1 MEHSG
6 TMLMVAALG
15 LSLGLIACVG
25 VDDDAAAGDGT
36 TAAGDSQASGDLRFS
51 RRPRRPAPA
60 PPAPTGTA
68 GSGGGTRSIEDII
81 RAAQTADGRAIPQ
94 GPEPGGQC
102 PEVLVALGFWSCVQI
117 GDTCSFSAS
126 GTTHHC
132 LCQRTDGEG
141 QLPSW
146 VCDQ

>member
-1 MEHSG
+1 MKRSG
-6 TMLMVAALG
+6 SVLMVAAMGLG
-15 LSLGLIACVG
+15 LFACVG
-25 VDDDAAAGDGT
+25 DGDDAGDGT
-36 TAAGDSQASGDLRFS
+36 AVAGDPQSGGELRFS
-51 RRPRRPAPA
+51 RRPRRPPA
-60 PPAPTGTA
+60 PPSTGAA
-68 GSGGGTRSIEDII
+68 GSSGGGGGTRSIEDII

-94 GPEPGGQC
+94 GPGPSGQC

-126 GTTHHC
+126 GITHHC